1 MRLRKLGSITIGI
14 AGAAGTSG
22 IGIMV
27 SRLASGH
34 GSDTDNCLMLA
45 ASFITTSVIAALG
58 LILNYRLERLVLQ
71 AQASAA
77 QRNADLR
84 ITRLE
89 FQRAILNKIQDGT
102 MAAQAYQRM
111 TAADALYA
119 RSHRPRDRRIMHLST
134 NSRARGSELYPSPYF
149 TRQFHGQHPA
159 HRG

>member
-1 MRLRKLGSITIGI
+1 MGLRKLGPITIGI

-34 GSDTDNCLMLA
+34 SSVADTCLILA
-45 ASFITTSVIAALG
+45 ASFISTSLIAALG
-58 LILNYRLERLVLQ
+58 LILNYRLGRLALQ
-71 AQASAA
+71 ARMSAA

-89 FQRAILNKIQDGT
+89 LQRAILDKIQDGA

-111 TAADALYA
+111 TAADALCA
-119 RSHRPRDRRIMHLST
+119 LLP
-134 NSRARGSELYPSPYF
+134 
-149 TRQFHGQHPA
+149 TR
-159 HRG
+159 